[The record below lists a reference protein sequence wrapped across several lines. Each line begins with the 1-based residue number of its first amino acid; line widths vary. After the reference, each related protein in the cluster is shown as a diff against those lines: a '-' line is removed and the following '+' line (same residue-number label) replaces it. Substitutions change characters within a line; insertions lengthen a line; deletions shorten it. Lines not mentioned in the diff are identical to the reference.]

1 MTTLL
6 LILLAAAGIGGVAL
20 SGGGGGGGG
29 DSSSAVVQPVSPLG
43 ANATVKGDAKASG
56 DIKPLAFTSNAM
68 SLTTTARVLETAED
82 GTPVAVEKTLKA
94 DLSAENL
101 RENSSAYGSY
111 YEQNLGTFPLV
122 SDDGNTQVTD
132 LSIGVNVGGK
142 KAGLSLG
149 EFGYQKRTEAVQ
161 NAQTHTD
168 YAGFYA
174 YNPDSLAGTSE
185 TRASQLNY
193 EGAALGYHV
202 RTPQRGQAESGEVE
216 GTSSFR
222 IDLNTQRLEGKIISY
237 LNKSPWYTFSV
248 RGTLTGALFAWDDIQ
263 LQNNATSASGN
274 TYSSIGSNQGG
285 GVRLAAGNQDE
296 IVGDLSLTGKNSS
309 GDDLRTYLAFGG
321 KRPQAENTFNP
332 RASMSPLFNN
342 SRFSNIV
349 FTSAAPASLQSIPF
363 AASLSGSQPGT
374 ILVDE
379 AKLDTGH
386 QLKNATAYLSA
397 ANFTSD
403 TSFAAHYSGE
413 HHAQMYN
420 ASTGKWQDVT
430 HLHELYFGGGKL
442 GMKVADFGLSN
453 TFRSS
458 ADYDGLTNYQ
468 DFILYDRDSLY
479 KGTRNAE
486 TDISMSGHVLMVKDE
501 PVHLNP
507 LVVYPGDIFMTLNLA
522 LGKLSGRVTM
532 NEREYDI
539 PSFTGTI
546 RGTELES
553 FSSSSFPGFTGWGK
567 LLQVANGPLEAA
579 GVLGWNEA
587 LYSFGLKEGPGE
599 FTAISPLLD
608 YSKYAFANLS
618 GWQRDQ
624 LSDYR
629 IIHNGK
635 PHTLDNENRAFLDAD
650 SSGAILWRTGV
661 MKLDSRG
668 KFVYFSNPSNY
679 EQTLTLRFTTK
690 DINQAGSTGAYNLY
704 KRLIV
709 TSGYGDYN
717 QQLDVLQEHD
727 LYLGGEKAG
736 LTRGEFGFFNY
747 TRNSDYPLSPHITTL
762 YSDQVFYDKS
772 ALVAA
777 ADILRS
783 DTVAMSGKVMMVD
796 PAAIT
801 GGSIPVFGGDIGMR
815 LNFADKSL
823 TGQVDM
829 GRNSQYNLAFG
840 GSLQDTNQL
849 IFTGKN
855 GVSLNEGSR
864 GVLLKGDGEVLESV
878 GRILHEV
885 NDAERTY
892 TYGMR
897 EVRP

>member
-1 MTTLL
+1 
-6 LILLAAAGIGGVAL
+6 
-20 SGGGGGGGG
+20 
-29 DSSSAVVQPVSPLG
+29 
-43 ANATVKGDAKASG
+43 
-56 DIKPLAFTSNAM
+56 M
-68 SLTTTARVLETAED
+68 SLTTTARVMETAED
-82 GTPVAVEKTLKA
+82 GTPVAVEKNLKA

-161 NAQTHTD
+161 NAQTRTD

-174 YNPDSLAGTSE
+174 YNPDYLASTRE
-185 TRASQLNY
+185 THASQLNY

-202 RTPQRGQAESGEVE
+202 RTPQPGQAESGEIE

-248 RGTLTGALFAWDDIQ
+248 RGTLTGALFALDDIL
-263 LQNNATSASGN
+263 LQNDATSDTGN
-274 TYSSIGSNQGG
+274 TYSSFGSKQGG
-285 GVRLAAGNQDE
+285 GVRLASGNQDE

-321 KRPQAENTFNP
+321 KENTFNP

-342 SRFSNIV
+342 SQFSKIV
-349 FTSAAPASLQSIPF
+349 FTSAVPASLLSHPL

-379 AKLDTGH
+379 ATLDTGH

-397 ANFTSD
+397 DNFTSD

-413 HHAQMYN
+413 HLAQMYN
-420 ASTGKWQDVT
+420 ESTGKWQDVI

-468 DFILYDRDSLY
+468 DFILYDKDSLY
-479 KGTRNAE
+479 KGIRNAE
-486 TDISMSGHVLMVKDE
+486 TDISMSGHVLMAKGE
-501 PVHLNP
+501 HVHLNP

-522 LGKLSGRVTM
+522 MGKLSGRVTM

-546 RGTELES
+546 WGAELEN
-553 FSSSSFPGFTGWGK
+553 FSSSSFPGFAGWGK

-587 LYSFGLKEGPGE
+587 VYSFGLKEGTGE

-608 YSKYAFANLS
+608 YSKYTFANLS
-618 GWQRDQ
+618 GWQSHT

-661 MKLDSRG
+661 MKLDSQG

-679 EQTLTLRFTTK
+679 EQTLTLRFTNK
-690 DINQAGSTGAYNLY
+690 DIDKAGSTDAYNLY

-709 TSGYGDYN
+709 TSGYGDYY
-717 QQLDVLQEHD
+717 QRLDVLQEHD

-747 TRNSDYPLSPHITTL
+747 TRNSEYPLSPSITTL

-783 DTVAMSGKVMMVD
+783 DTVSMSGKVMMVD
-796 PAAIT
+796 TAAIT

-878 GRILHEV
+878 GKLLHEV